1 VAILPFAVLVAA
13 ALWLGVASLGRHV
26 AVGAQS
32 VPATVGVWALCAL
45 LLPRPLQ
52 LPSQEAIM
60 LIFAAATAALVA
72 VAGARRGGDRGAS
85 AQHEAHHAATS
96 LTLEAQPAQ
105 RPG

>member
-1 VAILPFAVLVAA
+1 VAILPFAVLVAV
-13 ALWLGVASLGRHV
+13 ALWLGVSSLGSHV
-26 AVGAQS
+26 VVGAQA

-52 LPSQEAIM
+52 LPSLEAVM
-60 LIFAAATAALVA
+60 LIVVAATAALVA
-72 VAGARRGGDRGAS
+72 VAGVRRRGGRGAS
-85 AQHEAHHAATS
+85 AQHETHHAAAS